1 MHLQNEMKKA
11 RDKGQRSN
19 LRREIKE
26 LRRELR
32 TREETAI
39 TQILK
44 RADVILATNTGK

>member
-1 MHLQNEMKKA
+1 MKKV

-19 LRREIKE
+19 LRREIGE

-32 TREETAI
+32 SREGTAI

>member
-1 MHLQNEMKKA
+1 MRKG

-19 LRREIKE
+19 MKREIGE

-32 TREETAI
+32 SREETAI

-44 RADVILATNTGK
+44 RADVILATNTGA